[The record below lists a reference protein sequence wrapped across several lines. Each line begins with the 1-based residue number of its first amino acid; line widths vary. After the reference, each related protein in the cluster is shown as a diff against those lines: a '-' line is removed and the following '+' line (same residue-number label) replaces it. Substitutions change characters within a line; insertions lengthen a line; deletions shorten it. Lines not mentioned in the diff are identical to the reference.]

1 MPLSD
6 EVRQWPSFS
15 YVFGEGSAFLHCFWL
30 LTLVVL
36 FLTAALTIAH
46 RKEFTTAAE
55 GDL

>member
-36 FLTAALTIAH
+36 FLDRGVDDRSSQRIH
-46 RKEFTTAAE
+46 DGR
-55 GDL
+55 